1 MEDDANGD
9 IIPVEIALI
18 EMTIRH
24 GIRRK
29 FIQAIDPGGKSTT
42 LSILILCSTF

>member
-9 IIPVEIALI
+9 IIPVEIALV
-18 EMTIRH
+18 EMTIKH

-29 FIQAIDPGGKSTT
+29 FIQAIDPGGKLTK
-42 LSILILCSTF
+42 SISIT